1 MRALKK
7 LLLASLMVPLFLI
20 LGASPSLALFDGW
33 RECSDSGSFY
43 ISENSAVIGLTC
55 KGEANIPFGATSVYV
70 SFQGAPAGLTSIN
83 IPSSV
88 KSVGLWPSPPML
100 STINVDSNNR
110 WYSSVSGVLFDK
122 KKANLLMY
130 PRSKSG
136 SSYTIPASVS
146 SIGDSAFS
154 GSKRLKTISFAKGSK
169 IKSIEDRAFSNAG
182 SVQKI
187 NIPDSVLTIGVGA
200 FEGSKNLHSVTFGT
214 KSKLKSVGA
223 RFLAS
228 TDVVEIV
235 IPSSVT
241 SIDEYAFY
249 DSRWLQSISVKSNN
263 KKYSSASGVLF
274 NKNKTKLIT
283 YPSSRSDYAYTIP
296 ASIVSINK
304 DAFYRSTQ
312 LLSISFSK
320 DSIIKSVSLC
330 ALSNQNSL
338 EKLSLPAS
346 VTSLKDSGACPNADN
361 LQAISVHPNN
371 RNYTGVSGVLFNK
384 KKDTILYHPKGKS
397 NASYTIPSGVKTIG
411 GSAFWKSDLSSIS
424 IPSSVTTI
432 EGTAFAYTIRLKTVV
447 FASGSKLVTIE
458 DSAFL
463 DATALTSI
471 TIPANVKSIGSSA
484 FQGTKGLRSVIFAP
498 GSKLTTIGASAFSDA
513 TALTSITI
521 PANVKSIGSSAFQR
535 AQRLKSFYF
544 LGNAPTV
551 GGYAFDSIAN
561 GSQIF
566 VSYLSTGFGSETTWK
581 KLKLQRIMQCSSS
594 GHISIE
600 GQIVVSNEKCHG
612 SVTIPASVTSIGAS
626 AFASSALTSVTIPAN
641 LKSIGSSA
649 FRGTQGLKSVIF
661 APGSQLTTIG
671 ASAFASSALTSVT
684 IPANLKSI
692 DSSAFQGTQG
702 LKSVIFAPGSKLTT
716 IGASAFSDATALT
729 SITVPEG
736 VIGIGNSAFEGA
748 TSLKLVTFAPASQ
761 LASIEDSA
769 FFATTALTSITIPAS
784 VTSIGYDAFAYTYS
798 LKVVTFAPGSQL
810 TSIGDTSFDSS
821 ALTSITIPASVTSI
835 GSYAFAFTASLK
847 DVTFAPGSQL
857 TSIGSYAFADATGLT
872 SITFPEGVIRIGNSA
887 FEGATRL
894 VSFIF
899 LGNEPTNV
907 DDWSFYGVATGA
919 KAIIKSEA
927 EGFGNAGSMWHRLVV
942 SIES

>member
-671 ASAFASSALTSVT
+671 ASAF
-684 IPANLKSI
+684 
-692 DSSAFQGTQG
+692 
-702 LKSVIFAPGSKLTT
+702 
-716 IGASAFSDATALT
+716 SDATALT